1 MSIILPII
9 FNSITIVLSAIIY
22 VYISNLEKDNCD
34 CSKISWLRDFVKYGS
49 IVHIAY
55 LGVLILLAIT
65 KPSLLLKIP
74 MTILA
79 LISVYI
85 TSYFIISILY
95 YFRLVKKN
103 DCECSYNWKRKY
115 LMYPLIYLPFI
126 IISMVI
132 FIIVFIISKSIKKN
146 INKSINKSRKKSN

>member
-1 MSIILPII
+1 MDNLSPII

-22 VYISNLEKDNCD
+22 VYITNLEKDNCD

-79 LISVYI
+79 LFFVYI
-85 TSYFIISILY
+85 ISYFIISIVY
-95 YFRLVKKN
+95 YFHLVKKN

-126 IISMVI
+126 ILGIVSFVVI
-132 FIIVFIISKSIKKN
+132 TIIIKKSIKKG
-146 INKSINKSRKKSN
+146 IRKRK

>member
-85 TSYFIISILY
+85 TSYFIISIVY

-103 DCECSYNWKRKY
+103 DCDCSYNWKRKY
-115 LMYPLIYLPFI
+115 LMYPLIYMPFI
-126 IISMVI
+126 ILGTVS
-132 FIIVFIISKSIKKN
+132 FIVMTIILRKNLKQIIKK
-146 INKSINKSRKKSN
+146 RK

>member
-22 VYISNLEKDNCD
+22 VYITNLEKDNCD

-85 TSYFIISILY
+85 TSYFIISIVY

-115 LMYPLIYLPFI
+115 LMYPLIYIPFI
-126 IISMVI
+126 ILGIVS
-132 FIIVFIISKSIKKN
+132 FILMTIILRKSLKQIIKK
-146 INKSINKSRKKSN
+146 KK